1 MSDANPKNKLVR
13 SEEWQ
18 NVRKSLLGQWKEKP
32 TWCCSQLKKYLGSV
46 SSASDDKI
54 RVVQNYLTGTGFRL
68 GKIKHPCVS
77 KLRTELSM
85 ERKKRQA
92 KGTWK

>member
-18 NVRKSLLGQWKEKP
+18 NVRKSLLGQWKERP

-46 SSASDDKI
+46 SSASNDKLK
-54 RVVQNYLTGTGFRL
+54 VVMNYLTGTGFRT
-68 GKIKHPCVS
+68 GRIKHPCIS
-77 KLRTELSM
+77 ALRTQISS
-85 ERKKRQA
+85 ERKRRVA
-92 KGTWK
+92 KGSW